1 MVDAGAAPSSVDDVL
16 RKLRKKESKREP
28 AKETSARKDA
38 SFHST
43 IDGAGAAPSSAN
55 DALWALRRQRA
66 RASLQ
71 ENIKSPG

>member
-28 AKETSARKDA
+28 AKETAARKDA

-71 ENIKSPG
+71 GNI